1 METSQ
6 FTESVKVPNFF
17 YDLIVFMTPSL
28 TLTIGIIT
36 GYGVNG
42 FDFLSKNLELL
53 NVKGFDFLIMFIFFF
68 IIFLFIAYE
77 YGRLAEAL
85 SNCISNMVRF
95 LRRKK
100 ILFTKQKDYNINFK
114 NEISKLNLHDMLD
127 EDRMDKWTIYFYI
140 MRFQSS
146 IGSDILKRYAW
157 EKLSRSSAFTFGIL
171 LFISLLISIVKIFN
185 IKSVA
190 GYYFID
196 TGIFGFGSLAY
207 TLGAFIMFILTCY
220 EYYRR
225 RSWNNDLLI
234 KILPVIILP
243 NNFVITKSNNF
254 KKKTTTENEPKI
266 NKAKETKVK

>member
-1 METSQ
+1 METQ
-6 FTESVKVPNFF
+6 KITESVKVPNFF

-28 TLTIGIIT
+28 TLTIGIIA
-36 GYGVNG
+36 GFGNNG
-42 FDFLSKNLELL
+42 FDFISKNLQLL
-53 NVKGFDFLIMFIFFF
+53 NVKGFDFLMMFIFVF

-85 SNCISNMVRF
+85 SNSISSMVRF
-95 LRRKK
+95 LRKKK

-114 NEISKLNLHDMLD
+114 NEISKLNLHEMLD
-127 EDRMDKWTIYFYI
+127 DDRMDKWTIYFYI
-140 MRFQSS
+140 MRFQPS

-171 LFISLLISIVKIFN
+171 LFISLLLSIIRLFN
-185 IKSVA
+185 IKCLF

-207 TLGAFIMFILTCY
+207 TIGAFLIFILTCY

-243 NNFVITKSNNF
+243 NDFIIKKNDKITKSAKNNENKII
-254 KKKTTTENEPKI
+254 KKK
-266 NKAKETKVK
+266 ATKVK